1 MKTYI
6 PHLQKFHSVELSKKV
21 KKLQKKK
28 KKCRITLLFEFE
40 AESRTFCLD
49 IRTNLSRNKAEMVKI
64 WSLLRFFF
72 RLKRSV
78 VLQSQEQL
86 LTYTI

>member
-28 KKCRITLLFEFE
+28 KKNV
-40 AESRTFCLD
+40 ESLCCSSLKQ
-49 IRTNLSRNKAEMVKI
+49 KAE
-64 WSLLRFFF
+64 LFA
-72 RLKRSV
+72 
-78 VLQSQEQL
+78 
-86 LTYTI
+86 